1 MPNTESDTLIKAVIK
16 LQRGYH
22 SEAFKFVYD
31 TLSPK
36 LYFVCLR
43 YLRDTDD
50 ANDALQEV
58 FIIVYKKISSYKGE
72 GSFEGWV
79 KRIAVN
85 YCLLVIKRRK
95 IKIELN
101 EENAGY
107 VEQDNVDE
115 ALDLEKVKEK
125 LELALLNL
133 PDSFR
138 TIINLFVFEEYSH
151 HEIAKMLSISEGTS
165 RSQLSRAKVALR
177 KQMLIHHE

>member
-1 MPNTESDTLIKAVIK
+1 MSNTASDKLLKAVIK

-22 SEAFKFVYD
+22 SSAFKFVYD

-43 YLRDTDD
+43 YLHDTDD

-58 FIIVYKKISSYKGE
+58 FIIVYKKIASYKGE
-72 GSFEGWV
+72 GSFEGWA
-79 KRIAVN
+79 KRITAN

-101 EENAGY
+101 EDNAGY
-107 VEQDNVDE
+107 IEQDSGDE
-115 ALDLEKVKEK
+115 LFELEGLKDK
-125 LELALLNL
+125 LEAALLNL
-133 PDSFR
+133 PDGFR

-151 HEIAKMLSISEGTS
+151 KEIAEMLQISEGTS
-165 RSQLSRAKVALR
+165 RSQLSRAKIALK
-177 KQMLIHHE
+177 KQMLIP